1 MFILR
6 SSKLNPNFNITLIV
20 TVIDLN
26 QIMLVQKMTV
36 DHAKFYSNIV
46 SATFVYC
53 FSYRVR
59 ARRGTKNFLAC

>member
-46 SATFVYC
+46 
-53 FSYRVR
+53 
-59 ARRGTKNFLAC
+59 